1 MVIAAAAVVAGVPVP
16 SQSIV
21 MYLWV
26 AVALV
31 GADWPDA
38 AMESRILTTE
48 AGVRLEQPS
57 QVSRKHWFAGVP
69 VQLSNMFAGK
79 EVRDEQLRQAR

>member
-21 MYLWV
+21 IFLSCV
-26 AVALV
+26 LV
-31 GADWPDA
+31 PLGAETPDT